1 MKEKINIL
9 VVEDERIVAE
19 DIQGSL
25 KNIGYA
31 VTDIVSSGAEA
42 IELAGRLNPDL
53 ILMDIVI
60 RGEIN
65 GIETAEKIRTLYD
78 LPVVYLTAY
87 ADESTLERAKVTEP
101 FGYILKPFSDR
112 ELHSTIEMA
121 LYKHSM
127 DRRLKEREVWFS
139 TTLRSIGDGV
149 IATDEKGRIT
159 FMNAIAEALTG
170 WEEIEAVGKPL
181 YHVFKIVEEKT
192 GLSVTIPIVE
202 IIKTKRVQGLSSN
215 TLLITR
221 DGNRIPIGDSA
232 GPIIDDKGRVLGV
245 VLAFKEITERKL
257 AEEALR
263 LRLRSCR
270 VKRPWI
276 QYGRP

>member
-25 KNIGYA
+25 KKIGYA
-31 VTDIVSSGAEA
+31 VIDIVSSGAEA

-53 ILMDIVI
+53 ILMDIVL
-60 RGEIN
+60 RGKIS

-121 LYKHSM
+121 LYNHSM
-127 DRRLKEREVWFS
+127 DRR
-139 TTLRSIGDGV
+139 
-149 IATDEKGRIT
+149 
-159 FMNAIAEALTG
+159 
-170 WEEIEAVGKPL
+170 
-181 YHVFKIVEEKT
+181 
-192 GLSVTIPIVE
+192 
-202 IIKTKRVQGLSSN
+202 
-215 TLLITR
+215 
-221 DGNRIPIGDSA
+221 
-232 GPIIDDKGRVLGV
+232 
-245 VLAFKEITERKL
+245 
-257 AEEALR
+257 
-263 LRLRSCR
+263 
-270 VKRPWI
+270 
-276 QYGRP
+276 